1 GNGFYVNRHR
11 ELADKNAFGQV
22 AAPTQQQFGGGVGFP
37 LQRDRL
43 FFFGAY
49 EQQIFRNE
57 RAVAFNLTG
66 IPRSTDNAEAF
77 DFYRSLE
84 EDFEAT

>member
-1 GNGFYVNRHR
+1 MTKSGTNQVDGSAFYVNRHR
-11 ELADKNAFGQV
+11 EMADKNAFDQT
-22 AAPTQQQFGGGVGFP
+22 AAPTQQQFGAAFGGP
-37 LQRDRL
+37 IQRDRL

-66 IPRSTDNAEAF
+66 IPRT
-77 DFYRSLE
+77 R
-84 EDFEAT
+84 